1 MYCKR
6 GALRKFS
13 KFTRKHLCQRAL
25 GLRPATLLKKTLW
38 LRCFLVNFVK
48 FLKTLFFIEHRWWP
62 LLFRA
67 TQNFVHNIYLYT
79 TGTIFCKYVFLF
91 CATLNIFSQHESS
104 FGCHIIFL
112 LPQHFFVTHIILVRN
127 ANFYSKYFLL
137 TKQFFVEQN
146 IFLCCLI

>member
-1 MYCKR
+1 MFCS
-6 GALRKFS
+6 GVLTPAL
-13 KFTRKHLCQRAL
+13 
-25 GLRPATLLKKTLW
+25 LLTAPL
-38 LRCFLVNFVK
+38 NFVK
-48 FLKTLFFIEHRWWP
+48 FLKTPFFIEHFWWP

-137 TKQFFVEQN
+137 TKQFFVEHN